1 MTTEPDWTRLL
12 QWDQPLQ
19 EQPPTDRTAHRRH
32 SYPPATLV
40 VGACGGAGTTVT
52 ALGLANALALSRK
65 RVVLVDAAPGGGD
78 LVDRGATTV
87 SPEDGVERLL
97 ADLCTGVPVSPS
109 LFAECSSETSVGATI
124 VHQTGDEFDD
134 LHTDPDLEPLDEY
147 LRAHERPTVYD
158 AGRMW
163 RPAHARPLWW
173 LPDDTPIV
181 LTVPSRADAFNRMRY
196 SLELLSSFRGVN
208 RLGST
213 LVVVSHQRPGVRLD
227 DVAVLRNFLRGRVAG
242 VHTVPYDEELALGTV
257 VDHPSMRPETIAA
270 YDQLAAAIADLAHRS
285 AVRRAA
291 RAEHHQP

>member
-1 MTTEPDWTRLL
+1 M
-12 QWDQPLQ
+12 
-19 EQPPTDRTAHRRH
+19 
-32 SYPPATLV
+32 
-40 VGACGGAGTTVT
+40 
-52 ALGLANALALSRK
+52 
-65 RVVLVDAAPGGGD
+65 DAAPGGGD

-97 ADLCTGVPVSPS
+97 ADLCTGVPVSPT
-109 LFAECSSETSVGATI
+109 LFAECSSETSVGATV

-134 LHTDPDLEPLDEY
+134 LDTDPDLEPLDEY
-147 LRAHERPTVYD
+147 LRAQERPTVYD

-257 VDHPSMRPETIAA
+257 VDHPSMRPETISA
-270 YDQLAAAIADLAHRS
+270 YDELAAAIADLAHRS